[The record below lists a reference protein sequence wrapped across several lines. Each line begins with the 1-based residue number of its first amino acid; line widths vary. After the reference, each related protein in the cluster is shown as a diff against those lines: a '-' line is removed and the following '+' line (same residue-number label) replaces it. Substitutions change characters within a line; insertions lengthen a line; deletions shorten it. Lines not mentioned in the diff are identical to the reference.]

1 MASIRRGYSDDFTL
15 KNNSVGIGTSTG
27 QEALDVVDGAVKGQD
42 LKVTGISSFTAYEGF
57 LRADQQIAENTT
69 LSFDQGPSASLS
81 GEIIVGTGITVT
93 IASVGLGTTMVGVGT
108 HTIENTIDTTD
119 ATRAGGSEVEC
130 LKVYNTFTPPAG
142 GTNERPEAPKPGEL
156 YYNYD
161 FKTIE
166 FFDGYGWRQVDNTTR
181 SGRSVWMGGN
191 QTNISGGQDDHTTRT
206 DTVIISTLGNAIDFG
221 VLDQSTAQ
229 NSSYGSSTEVFSNGY
244 GQSANQNNYIQ
255 NAKFESGGNFL
266 DFGDLSRNVRM
277 SGSVNSSTRGC
288 TAGGAGPS
296 NVIDYNELQTKGDSL
311 DFGDLNTS
319 RRVGNCSFSSSTR
332 GVFAGGASPNT
343 TTVEFIT
350 IASKGNS
357 IKFGDCTYAG
367 GYKASSSNTTR
378 GIQGGG
384 GTDANNRAIEIH
396 IISSGGNA
404 SNFGDLTLA
413 RSGVMGSASQ
423 TRMVFGGGGLAPDSS
438 TRTDVIDY
446 VTISSEGDAIDFGD
460 LTSLRGFGACDSNS
474 HGGLGGF

>member
-27 QEALDVVDGAVKGQD
+27 QEALDVVDGVVKGQD

-57 LRADQQIAENTT
+57 LRADHQIAENTT

-81 GEIIVGTGITVT
+81 GEIIVGTGVTVT
-93 IASVGLGTTMVGVGT
+93 VGLGTTVKDV
-108 HTIENTIDTTD
+108 
-119 ATRAGGSEVEC
+119 TRAGGSEIEC
-130 LKVYNTFTPPAG
+130 LKVYNTFTPPSG
-142 GTNERPEAPKPGEL
+142 GIDQRPEAPKPGEL

-191 QTNISGGQDDHTTRT
+191 QTNNSGGQDDHTTRT

-221 VLDQSTAQ
+221 VLNESTAQ

-244 GQSANQNNYIQ
+244 GQAANQNNFIQ
-255 NAKFESGGNFL
+255 HARFESGGNFV

-296 NVIDYNELQTKGDSL
+296 NVIDYNELQTKGNSI
-311 DFGDLNTS
+311 DFGDLDTS
-319 RRVGNCSFSSSTR
+319 RRVGNCSFSSPTR

-343 TTVEFIT
+343 ATVEFIT
-350 IASKGNS
+350 IASLGNS
-357 IKFGDCTYAG
+357 IKFGDCTYTG

-384 GTDANNRAIEIH
+384 GSDANNRAIEIH

-413 RSGVMGSASQ
+413 RSGAGGSATQ

>member
-1 MASIRRGYSDDFTL
+1 MANIRIGLGSEFNLKDQKLGLGTDNPQTRLDVAGSIRSKDF
-15 KNNSVGIGTSTG
+15 NITG
-27 QEALDVVDGAVKGQD
+27 V
-42 LKVTGISSFTAYEGF
+42 SSFTAYEGF
-57 LRADQQIAENTT
+57 LRADHQIVENTT
-69 LSFDQGPSASLS
+69 LSFDQGPTASLS
-81 GEIIVGTGITVT
+81 GEIIVGTGITIT
-93 IASVGLGTTMVGVGT
+93 VGLGTTVKDV
-108 HTIENTIDTTD
+108 N
-119 ATRAGGSEVEC
+119 RASGSEIEC
-130 LKVYNTFTPPAG
+130 LKVYNTFTPPSG
-142 GTNERPEAPKPGEL
+142 GTNERPYAPKPGEL

-191 QTNISGGQDDHTTRT
+191 ETNASGGQDDTTT
-206 DTVIISTLGNAIDFG
+206 TSDTVIISTLGNAIDFG

-255 NAKFESGGNFL
+255 HARFESGGNFV
-266 DFGDLSRNVRM
+266 DFGDLTRNVRQ

-296 NVIDYNELQTKGDSL
+296 NVIDYNELQTKGNSI
-311 DFGDLNTS
+311 DFGDLDTS
-319 RRVGNCSFSSSTR
+319 RRVSNCSFSSPTR

-350 IASKGNS
+350 IASLGNS

-413 RSGVMGSASQ
+413 RSGAGGSASQ